1 MSHFVIIVTG
11 PDIETALAPYDENE
25 RVPEY
30 RDSDGDTTTYNP
42 KSKWDWYQVGG
53 RWGGYFLLKNGQR
66 VDTCR
71 WGDVDTES
79 LGKEAEALA
88 RADFERWERAFKA
101 QEGTRPEAWTTV
113 LERALKDQ
121 PPETHR
127 ELVDKAREVYGAQP
141 AIVAYRKIM
150 AGEFYVHDPVET
162 FGFELDPYIAQQRL
176 GAIIPFAILHNG
188 EWIERGKMG
197 WFASVADEKPAIN
210 WFTEASK
217 ILASLDPDTI
227 VTAVDCHI

>member
-11 PDIETALAPYDENE
+11 PLDALETALAPYDENE

-30 RDSDGDTTTYNP
+30 KDSDGDTTTYNP

-79 LGKEAEALA
+79 LG
-88 RADFERWERAFKA
+88 
-101 QEGTRPEAWTTV
+101 
-113 LERALKDQ
+113 
-121 PPETHR
+121 
-127 ELVDKAREVYGAQP
+127 
-141 AIVAYRKIM
+141 
-150 AGEFYVHDPVET
+150 
-162 FGFELDPYIAQQRL
+162 
-176 GAIIPFAILHNG
+176 AIIPFAILHDG